1 MRIPVA
7 AINNHQLTY
16 LLSAILILLGVVS
29 YMTMPRAE
37 DPLVEFPSTSIT
49 VINPGTHPEDMESL
63 IVDVIEKQANELEDI
78 KEIVSVIEQGM
89 ARIVVKF
96 IYGSDGDEKYRDV
109 QAAVSAV
116 REQLPAGIVSIKV
129 NKENPNEVP
138 IVQLALSSDTGDFA
152 QMRRVSERLETRLE
166 QVGGVKRADID
177 ADARM
182 EVQILV
188 QSAKLHALGL
198 SLEQVQRAV
207 SNAAENIPG
216 GHALAGER
224 RFSVLTSGDFDD
236 LTQIENTIVASHPTG
251 EGGQP
256 IYIRNIAN
264 VRINDGLADYR
275 SFYHNRPMVFINVL
289 QRPGS
294 NIFDVTTGVKSQ
306 VETFRQTLP
315 KGLRLDVV
323 KDQSI
328 GVDKRVSGFF
338 INLVQGLILVAI
350 ATFVV
355 LGRGPSAVVVLA
367 IPVSIF
373 IAIGWIDLSGFALQ
387 QMSIVGLVIALG
399 LLVDNAIVVTENVLR
414 VYRSEESSNPQQ
426 DAKRAKSAA
435 EKGSSQVSLAVVS
448 GTLTTILAFVPM
460 LLMQNDSGMF
470 IRSMPASVLLT
481 LLASLLVALTLTPL
495 LNSQWL
501 QYRARKGKAINPT
514 PVQRALNGVAQG
526 SYLKSLQWSLRHP
539 KSVISIAL
547 LVFVGAFMLF
557 PLIGVSLFPKAEK
570 PMILVDL
577 ELPQG
582 ASFATS
588 KARALEI
595 EQVLR
600 QEPLV
605 KDVVVN
611 VGRGNPRVYYNA
623 VPDKQTPNYAQ
634 LLVLLHQAD
643 LAVVEPFVERLRS
656 ELNRFAGVR
665 VMLKEFNQGP
675 PVDAPVSIR
684 VIGESWANIV
694 HVSKQVEQ
702 IVRANKGT
710 VNIDNP
716 IAKHKIDLK
725 LEINRDKAAML
736 GLDIAQI
743 DANIRAALIGLPMG
757 TYKDEAGDEYTIL
770 LKSNA
775 GERPLLEAFDT
786 LMLRTPSGMMVPL
799 KQVAKARLTTTMP
812 RLEHFKLE
820 RIARVK
826 SDVRAGF
833 NTEQVTLEILAELD
847 KLNLPHDV
855 RFSIGGEQA
864 NRQES
869 FGGMVKALIVAMLGI
884 FAVLVMQFRSFKQP
898 LIVFSAIPFAVTGAF
913 FALYIVGYTFS
924 FTAFVGLTSLV
935 GIVVNNAIILI
946 DYANQKQLE
955 GESRFD
961 AITYS
966 SQARMTPIL
975 LTTVT
980 TIGGLLPLTLSGSAM
995 WAPMGSAIIG
1005 GLILST
1011 VLTLFVVPVLYL
1023 IFSDELKKGVDE
1035 RYAVSKV
1042 SLNENALAR

>member
-1 MRIPVA
+1 MKLPIVA
-7 AINNHQLTY
+7 IRNHQLTY
-16 LLSAILILLGVVS
+16 LLSIMLILLGVVS
-29 YMTMPRAE
+29 YLTMPRAE

-78 KEIVSVIEQGM
+78 KEIVSTIEQGM
-89 ARIVVKF
+89 ARTLVKF

-109 QAAVSAV
+109 QAAVSAI
-116 REQLPAGIVSIKV
+116 RDQLPEGIVSLRI

-138 IVQLALSSDTGDFA
+138 IVQLVLSSETGDFA

-166 QVGGVKRADID
+166 QIGGVKRADID

-207 SNAAENIPG
+207 SEAAENIPG
-216 GHALAGER
+216 GHALGGER
-224 RFSVLTSGDFDD
+224 RFSVLTSGDFDS
-236 LTQIENTIVASHPTG
+236 LTQIENTIVASTD
-251 EGGQP
+251 GQP
-256 IYIRNIAN
+256 IYLRNIAL
-264 VRINDGLADYR
+264 VQINDGLPDYR
-275 SFYHNRPMVFINVL
+275 GFYQNRPIVFINII

-294 NIFDVTTGVKSQ
+294 NIFDVTDGVKAQ
-306 VETFRQTLP
+306 VEQFKKDLP
-315 KGLRLDVV
+315 SALKLDIVN
-323 KDQSI
+323 DQSI
-328 GVDKRVSGFF
+328 GVDERVSGFF
-338 INLVQGLILVAI
+338 VNLVQGLILVAI
-350 ATFVV
+350 ATVVV
-355 LGRGPSAVVVLA
+355 LGRGPSVVVVLA

-373 IAIGWIDLSGFALQ
+373 IAIGWIDLTGFALQ

-414 VYRSEESSNPQQ
+414 VYRDEENKNEENGKHDRLSAINA
-426 DAKRAKSAA
+426 AKQAA
-435 EKGSSQVSLAVVS
+435 QKGSSQVSLAVVS
-448 GTLTTILAFVPM
+448 GTLTTILAFLPM

-501 QYRARKGKAINPT
+501 QRRARKGKAIKPT
-514 PVQRALNGVAQG
+514 AVQAGLNRFAQG
-526 SYLKSLQWSLRHP
+526 GYLSSLTWSLRHP
-539 KSVISIAL
+539 KSVMSLAL

-570 PMILVDL
+570 PMILVDIQ
-577 ELPQG
+577 LPQG
-582 ASFATS
+582 ASFAATQ
-588 KARALEI
+588 ARAFEI
-595 EQVLR
+595 EQILR
-600 QEPLV
+600 EEPLV
-605 KDVVVN
+605 KDIVVN
-611 VGRGNPRVYYNA
+611 VGRGNPRVYYNM

-634 LLVLLHQAD
+634 LMVHLNQSK
-643 LAVVEPFVERLRS
+643 LAVVEPFVERLRRD
-656 ELNRFAGVR
+656 LNRFAGVR
-665 VMLKEFNQGP
+665 LMFKEFNQGP

-684 VIGESWANIV
+684 VIGENWANIAQV
-694 HVSKQVEQ
+694 ANRVEQ
-702 IVRANKGT
+702 KVRAHPGT
-710 VNIDNP
+710 VNIENP
-716 IAKHKIDLK
+716 IGNHKIDLK

-736 GLDIAQI
+736 GLEISQI
-743 DANIRAALIGLPMG
+743 DANIRAALVGLPMG
-757 TYKDEAGDEYTIL
+757 TYKDKSGDEFTIL

-775 GERPLLEAFDT
+775 SQRPLLHAFDT
-786 LMLRTPSGMMVPL
+786 LMLRTPKGMMVPL
-799 KQVAKARLTTTMP
+799 KQVAKATLTTTMP
-812 RLEHFKLE
+812 RLQHHKLE
-820 RIARVK
+820 RTAQV
-826 SDVRAGF
+826 SADVRGGF
-833 NTEQVTLEILAELD
+833 NTELVTLEIIEQLQGMD
-847 KLNLPHDV
+847 LPNDV

-869 FGGMVKALIVAMLGI
+869 FGGMIKALIVAMLGI

-898 LIVFSAIPFAVTGAF
+898 LIVFSAIPFAITGAF

-946 DYANQKQLE
+946 DYANQKHQD
-955 GESRFD
+955 GESLLS
-961 AITYS
+961 AITQS
-966 SQARMTPIL
+966 AQARMTPIL

-1005 GLILST
+1005 GLVLST

-1023 IFSDELKKGVDE
+1023 IFSDEQ
-1035 RYAVSKV
+1035 VSETHRATD
-1042 SLNENALAR
+1042 SDLTPA